1 VNSIVIERLKEQIK
15 ILVWKAKNYF
25 FINSFNNRVIKLTF
39 CIMDLQVNINSEQE
53 AYVIRLFKL
62 LILDMKLSDP
72 FFNRYFRL
80 NFSMLQDAKII
91 KE

>member
-1 VNSIVIERLKEQIK
+1 
-15 ILVWKAKNYF
+15 
-25 FINSFNNRVIKLTF
+25 
-39 CIMDLQVNINSEQE
+39 MDLQVNINSEQE

-72 FFNRYFRL
+72 FFNRYFRP